1 MQEDWSRR
9 GYLGGLTGLVSTLA
23 GVPTGDRDR
32 ADGDGTDADVEAS
45 AHQTITLRIPEE
57 VADDL
62 DVEAGDSVLYQGT
75 N

>member
-1 MQEDWSRR
+1 MQEHWSRR
-9 GYLGGLTGLVSTLA
+9 GYLGSVAGLAGALA
-23 GVPTGDRDR
+23 GVSNSDRDR
-32 ADGDGTDADVEAS
+32 EEDDADAQTPGL
-45 AHQTITLRIPEE
+45 QTITLRIPKE